1 MTTTTLYPEYTQ
13 TKEPNTGITVSGN
26 FTDGD
31 TTKMTIDP
39 EGTKHIM
46 QVLSSL
52 YSNPIPAVI
61 REYASNGLDAQTAI
75 GVTTPVNL
83 VLPATLRPVFQV
95 VDHGIGMTPDEL
107 RNVYARYGKSTKTLD
122 MSQVGT
128 FGLGCKAAFSVTP
141 QFTVNTVKNG
151 VQSVAIIK
159 RGEDGVGELTIVSI
173 EETDRENGTTVNI
186 PVDDIAAFK
195 KGVAAYAYYAKPGTI
210 TIDSSDN
217 YASFYSEGE
226 VFELP
231 DLKSYYAP
239 KHEKTGYFVVSGGV
253 AYRVRFESLA
263 KHYHGLSRLTS
274 HPANMAVYSEIPI
287 GAIDL
292 VPSRDDIQYTPRTNE
307 FLTKLADAVYGEIVK
322 DLLAKVEK
330 APDRLE
336 AILAARRL
344 KKYNLNSAD
353 IKATWHGE
361 EIPAFERYDD
371 NKHFTVILDRHADR
385 TKVEKHNNIFTQ
397 MAEESANGGIVTY
410 YLVAKK
416 KMTDAE
422 WEQFTQRTR
431 RQFLSFIRV
440 KRESDSVPAARLFV
454 FADEPTHWVT
464 EVRTY
469 KRLTVGDLGAGAK
482 EWRSI
487 SARKAAM
494 KKTFTHTNPPTIAT
508 PQPIAQKM
516 TYPVLHIDNDGKIT
530 SDELPAASL
539 TENFFYFKAQ
549 VERRYGENPNIEWQH
564 ISSGSYSKFLL
575 GKKGLLGRSIVFI
588 SYGRDLAAL
597 FKRTG
602 FTLVDMR
609 THADAALTDAIKNM
623 PEQHKKSLG
632 LKYAL
637 NSSSYI
643 PYYNAFFQIIKDHK
657 NGIEDTELVSLAE
670 LWYASS
676 EWDSY
681 IHKGSTSRQLHAV
694 AMPHPDLSISRV
706 IRKYPLLVVNYFTSY
721 PVIAEHIVH
730 YLNTSYSKFLKGNEK

>member
-173 EETDRENGTTVNI
+173 EETDRESGTTVNI

-226 VFELP
+226 VFEIP

-353 IKATWHGE
+353 TKTTWHGE

-385 TKVEKHNNIFTQ
+385 TKVEKQNNIFTQ

-422 WEQFTQRTR
+422 WEKFTQRTR

-469 KRLTVGDLGAGAK
+469 KRLTVGDLEAGAK

-494 KKTFTHTNPPTIAT
+494 KKTFTHTNPPTTAT
-508 PQPIAQKM
+508 PQPTAQKM

-530 SDELPAASL
+530 GDELPAALL
-539 TENFFYFKAQ
+539 TENFLYFKEQ

-564 ISSGSYSKFLL
+564 IRSGSYSKFLL
-575 GKKGLLGRSIVFI
+575 EKKGLLGRSIVFI
-588 SYGRDLAAL
+588 AYRRDLSAL

-602 FTLVDMR
+602 FPLAEMR
-609 THADAALTDAIKNM
+609 TYTKNSLANAIQNM
-623 PEQHKKSLG
+623 PEVHKRSIG
-632 LKYAL
+632 LKIAASY
-637 NSSSYI
+637 SSYVS
-643 PYYNAFFQIIKDHK
+643 YYNHFFKLVLGHK
-657 NGIEDTELVSLAE
+657 ASIEDAELVSVAE
-670 LWYASS
+670 LWYASC
-676 EWDSY
+676 EWDAY
-681 IHKGSTSRQLHAV
+681 LNKGE
-694 AMPHPDLSISRV
+694 ISRHLRDAAINPSENLAAKV
-706 IRKYPLLVVNYFTSY
+706 IRKYPLLVVNYFDEY
-721 PVIAEHIVH
+721 HRIEEHIVH
-730 YLNTSYSKFLKGNEK
+730 YINTSYNRFLKGNEK